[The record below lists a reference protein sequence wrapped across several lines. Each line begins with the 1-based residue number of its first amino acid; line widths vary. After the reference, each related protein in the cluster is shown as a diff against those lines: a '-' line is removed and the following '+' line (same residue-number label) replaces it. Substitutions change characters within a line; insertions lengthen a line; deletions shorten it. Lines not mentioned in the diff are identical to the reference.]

1 MPHGEFVEV
10 HTPIS
15 PEKAFLLQSHEQL
28 TPLEIEDV
36 DARGVRRPGAL
47 KNKLQRRL
55 SKAHAVSVPKV
66 TEQELKEI
74 ENH

>member
-1 MPHGEFVEV
+1 
-10 HTPIS
+10 
-15 PEKAFLLQSHEQL
+15 LQSHEQL
-28 TPLEIEDV
+28 VPLEIEDV

-55 SKAHAVSVPKV
+55 IKAHAVSVPKV

>member
-1 MPHGEFVEV
+1 
-10 HTPIS
+10 
-15 PEKAFLLQSHEQL
+15 
-28 TPLEIEDV
+28 
-36 DARGVRRPGAL
+36 
-47 KNKLQRRL
+47 LQRRL